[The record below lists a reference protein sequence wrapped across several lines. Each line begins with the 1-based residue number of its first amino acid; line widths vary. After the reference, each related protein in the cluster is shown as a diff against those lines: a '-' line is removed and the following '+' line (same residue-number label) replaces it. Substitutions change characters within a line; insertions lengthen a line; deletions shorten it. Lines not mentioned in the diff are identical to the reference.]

1 MLKKDFPKAK
11 PLSKVINKNAKKIS
25 YSYTRNMKP
34 IISSHNKQILSPQF
48 KQVGRN
54 GRVQNFFPLNSK
66 CFTLKFIYQAGVRS
80 NLDNE
85 YYPGLAEKT
94 FKKQYGNHKS
104 SFKNDNSK
112 NSTKLSKCFVIKRK
126 WKGTIN

>member
-11 PLSKVINKNAKKIS
+11 PLSKIINNNAIKIS
-25 YSYTRNMKP
+25 YSYTRNMKS
-34 IISSHNKQILSPQF
+34 IISSHNKQILTPQF
-48 KQVGRN
+48 KQVGWN
-54 GRVQNFFPLNSK
+54 GRVQNFFPLNTK
-66 CFTLKFIYQAGVRS
+66 CLTLKFIYQADVRS

-94 FKKQYGNHKS
+94 FKEQYGNHKN

-112 NSTKLSKCFVIKRK
+112 NSTKLSKYVLSLREDS
-126 WKGTIN
+126 